1 MNDDDAGV
9 YRISDELA
17 LVVTADFFT
26 PIVDDPFDFGRIAA
40 ANALSD
46 VYAMGA
52 DPLTAL
58 NLACFPNADLALSI
72 LSDIIR
78 GGHSVCEE
86 AGVAVIGGHTIDD
99 PEPKFGLSV
108 TGRIH
113 PDRIFSNT
121 GALPGDLLILT
132 KPIGTGI
139 IGTAIKEGVAETAH
153 SLAAVES
160 MVTLNRGASLAM
172 RAIGAHACTDI
183 TGFGLLGHMLKVAT
197 GSGVSIELD
206 YRAIPVLPGA
216 REYIGRGIFPG
227 GSERNLTS
235 VDAEVLWPSSF
246 PDNGRLLLADAQTS
260 GGLVIST
267 HPELADDLVS
277 EIIDQGAP
285 CAVPIGRVVESA
297 AKSLVICS
305 D

>member
-1 MNDDDAGV
+1 MSGDDAGV
-9 YRISDELA
+9 YRISGDLA
-17 LVVTADFFT
+17 LVMTADFFT

-58 NLACFPNADLALSI
+58 NLACFPDGDLTLSV
-72 LSDIIR
+72 LSDIFR
-78 GGHSVCEE
+78 GGHAICEE
-86 AGVAVIGGHTIDD
+86 AGVTVIGGHTIDD

-113 PDRIFSNT
+113 PDRIFSNA
-121 GALPGDLLILT
+121 GALPGDCLILT

-139 IGTAIKEGVAETAH
+139 IGTAIKEGIAEFDH
-153 SLAAVES
+153 SFAAVES

-172 RAIGAHACTDI
+172 RAIGANACTDI
-183 TGFGLLGHMLKVAT
+183 TGFGLLGHLHKVAT

-206 YRAIPVLPGA
+206 YLSIPVLPGA
-216 REYIGRGIFPG
+216 REYISRGIFPG
-227 GSERNLTS
+227 GTERNLNS
-235 VDAEVLWPSSF
+235 VDAEILWPSHF
-246 PDNGRLLLADAQTS
+246 PNNERLLLADAQTS
-260 GGLVIST
+260 GGLVISVS
-267 HPELADDLVS
+267 PERADDLVS
-277 EIIDQGAP
+277 EIVGQGAS
-285 CAVPIGRVVESA
+285 CAVPIGRVVKSV
-297 AKSLVICS
+297 AKSLVICT